1 MIRHLRNK
9 LYTLLRWSEK
19 YTKTD
24 MVYLTHGGF
33 WLSFNKVVGMA
44 TSLALSI
51 AFANLL
57 SKESYGAYKYI
68 ISFVGIL
75 GVTTLTGMNT
85 ALSRSVSLGFE
96 GSLRK
101 VVKIKFLWGLLGM
114 VGGILIASY
123 YFYRGNAL
131 LGFGFLVIAILEP
144 LIDSLIV
151 YGAYLQGKKLF
162 KISAILNSIT
172 QTTTVGM
179 IIVSLAL
186 FKNVPLIILAS
197 LGTNFIVQGTLSLYV
212 FKRYPPNSATDIKT
226 ISYGKHLSL
235 LNLFTTLADSLDK
248 ILLWHLIGPVE
259 LAIYSFAL
267 APITQGKAFLQSLT
281 TLAFPKFAQQK
292 PEILRQTL
300 VPKIVRLIAILLV
313 LVIAYMLLAPYLY
326 HILFPAY
333 LDAVPF
339 TRYYALYILLFP
351 LSLVGA
357 SFVAQGK
364 HHYLYILRI
373 ATPAVKIGLL
383 ILLIPMYGIY
393 GAISALLLATIFN
406 SSVALYL
413 FKKPQGTATHT

>member
-151 YGAYLQGKKLF
+151 HGAYLQGKKLF

-197 LGTNFIVQGTLSLYV
+197 LGTNFIVQGTLSLY
-212 FKRYPPNSATDIKT
+212 
-226 ISYGKHLSL
+226 
-235 LNLFTTLADSLDK
+235 
-248 ILLWHLIGPVE
+248 
-259 LAIYSFAL
+259 
-267 APITQGKAFLQSLT
+267 
-281 TLAFPKFAQQK
+281 
-292 PEILRQTL
+292 
-300 VPKIVRLIAILLV
+300 
-313 LVIAYMLLAPYLY
+313 
-326 HILFPAY
+326 
-333 LDAVPF
+333 
-339 TRYYALYILLFP
+339 
-351 LSLVGA
+351 
-357 SFVAQGK
+357 
-364 HHYLYILRI
+364 
-373 ATPAVKIGLL
+373 
-383 ILLIPMYGIY
+383 
-393 GAISALLLATIFN
+393 
-406 SSVALYL
+406 
-413 FKKPQGTATHT
+413 